1 MPYLIDGNNLIGS
14 VSRFNQHDPRSRL
27 DLLGQLWLFQRTTRS
42 RLAVVFDGPSDPGLM
57 AECRQWPKFELY
69 FARPGEKADEVLLS
83 LIQKSKQPG
92 TIILVTSDRDLQ
104 AKGRLKGVKLLT
116 SQEFARRLKKILKEK
131 RKARELH
138 KPRFAASPLETK
150 IWLETLTKK

>member
-57 AECRQWPKFELY
+57 AECRQSPKFELH
-69 FARPGEKADEVLLS
+69 FARPGEKAE
-83 LIQKSKQPG
+83 
-92 TIILVTSDRDLQ
+92 
-104 AKGRLKGVKLLT
+104 
-116 SQEFARRLKKILKEK
+116 
-131 RKARELH
+131 
-138 KPRFAASPLETK
+138 
-150 IWLETLTKK
+150 